1 MPRRY
6 FFLWLPIVIAL
17 GAIAV
22 TRISFNV
29 DPLDVLPDDA
39 RGVKGLRIFAD
50 QFSGKGE
57 LIITLDG
64 GMAEVSSEAQSLA
77 DCLNKSEDLVSWVE
91 WQPLWQEDPET
102 ASQLPAYAWLNGSP
116 QDLVRLTDQLSPER
130 IVDTIDEVLEKLLRT

>member
-64 GMAEVSSEAQSLA
+64 GMVEVSSEAQSLA
-77 DCLNKSEDLVSWVE
+77 DCLSVCAKPGCLIF
-91 WQPLWQEDPET
+91 
-102 ASQLPAYAWLNGSP
+102 QL
-116 QDLVRLTDQLSPER
+116 RLGAQMQTQMKNTHQLL
-130 IVDTIDEVLEKLLRT
+130 LE